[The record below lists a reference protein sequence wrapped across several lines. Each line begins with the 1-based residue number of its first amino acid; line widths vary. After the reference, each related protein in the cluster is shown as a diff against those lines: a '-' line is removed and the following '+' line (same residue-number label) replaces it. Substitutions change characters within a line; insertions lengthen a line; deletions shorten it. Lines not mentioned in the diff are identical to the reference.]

1 MNPGSYI
8 THANFSRLCLW
19 TAGQWVHLFK
29 TYMQPGTFSMARPPK
44 AIMSHF
50 AFRSETGEDF
60 PGIAMLG
67 KKKHDLDLSP
77 SQDDS

>member
-19 TAGQWVHLFK
+19 TAGQWVQLFK

-44 AIMSHF
+44 AINIVISHF
-50 AFRSETGEDF
+50 VVKTGEDF
-60 PGIAMLG
+60 PGIAMLRE
-67 KKKHDLDLSP
+67 KKT
-77 SQDDS
+77 